1 MSVWHTGVDRNP
13 VGIMDAVDQ
22 TEALGPFAGPGQWND
37 PDMLI
42 VGLKNGTAAQSRHQ
56 DEVTSLN
63 ATEQR
68 TQMSLYCLLAAPL
81 IIGADI

>member
-22 TEALGPFAGPGQWND
+22 TEALGPFAGPGQWHD

-42 VGLKNGTAAQSRHQ
+42 VGLKNGTGPQSRHQ
-56 DEVTSLN
+56 NEVTSLN